1 MLNVCSILQSDLIKS
16 ESLIAIRC
24 HGKRGGKR
32 ERTIILQKKL
42 VTLQIY
48 QKFMGVKTLKPL
60 IPEIVNHKMI

>member
-32 ERTIILQKKL
+32 ERTIILQKKTSDTPNL
-42 VTLQIY
+42 PKVH
-48 QKFMGVKTLKPL
+48 GR
-60 IPEIVNHKMI
+60 